1 MKISKF
7 FKATGIITLLLVLYA
22 VLQSL
27 FTAGIFY
34 LYNILKPE
42 NAINL
47 DDFDVSGLGSTG
59 YMLFSLALVMSALA
73 MLLFLHLTRLFRLR
87 KGIFTSI
94 RIKPLLL
101 STGLVYSSIFVL
113 NIFVQWFPLED
124 HLETQFNGL
133 SHNLLGVFSI
143 SILAPLLEEVLFRGA
158 IQGYLM
164 RHFKKPW
171 VAIIISALIFGIY
184 HMNPVQVVYATLL
197 GIVLGWI
204 YYRTGNLLSVIVG
217 HILNNSMATFSMLFL
232 SDAMDSDVAVSD
244 GIINEII
251 GGVHF
256 GGLMAL
262 SIFLAIKLH
271 RSLPAVPKPWHES
284 DEVPCK
290 ESEQDALK

>member
-7 FKATGIITLLLVLYA
+7 FRATGIITLLLVLYA

-133 SHNLLGVFSI
+133 SHNLLGAFSI

-184 HMNPVQVVYATLL
+184 HMNPVQVVYATHL

>member
-7 FKATGIITLLLVLYA
+7 FRATGIITFLLVLYA

-27 FTAGIFY
+27 FAAGIFFLY
-34 LYNILKPE
+34 GLVDPESSIDLYNLT
-42 NAINL
+42 N
-47 DDFDVSGLGSTG
+47 SGMNHTG
-59 YMLFSLALVMSALA
+59 YLLFSLALVMSALA

-113 NIFVQWFPLED
+113 NIFVMWFPLED
-124 HLETQFNGL
+124 HLETQFEGL

-251 GGVHF
+251 SGVHF

-284 DEVPCK
+284 DEVPCE

>member
-1 MKISKF
+1 M
-7 FKATGIITLLLVLYA
+7 
-22 VLQSL
+22 
-27 FTAGIFY
+27 
-34 LYNILKPE
+34 NH
-42 NAINL
+42 
-47 DDFDVSGLGSTG
+47 TG
-59 YMLFSLALVMSALA
+59 YLLFSLALVMSALA

-113 NIFVQWFPLED
+113 NIFVMWFPLED
-124 HLETQFNGL
+124 HLETQFEGL

-251 GGVHF
+251 SGVHF

-284 DEVPCK
+284 DEVPC
-290 ESEQDALK
+290 EEPEQDALK